1 MNSTR
6 KIITICSL
14 ALGLMLVA
22 ETSHADFFDWITGR
36 EPTPWSRTTQ
46 TAPANRVFAWRP
58 LTTTSTIPAVAPATA
73 VTQAQVPGNYVPATR
88 YRSQWVQVP
97 VTTYRPVFE
106 SNPATGLPRLQMR
119 ACQRYMWQV
128 RRVPVTVMRP
138 YAQANAGSIFPWC
151 WNWTPMFNN
160 CCTPQYGTATTITT
174 PQPYY
179 SGPDSNQPALA
190 PSPGTSGEPAD
201 QVPTLPPQANQG
213 DPTGTSAD
221 LSGSNGQSILR
232 RPIREPGP
240 GLQPST
246 PRIIA
251 PDKTEPIPDLD
262 RQPLLQRQG
271 PELLNPRDRTT
282 RTSAPIH
289 RHFGAIQW
297 ASLPREHVTTASTG
311 PAPSHAIQQ
320 PSEDPPAPL
329 QWNRVQP

>member
-1 MNSTR
+1 
-6 KIITICSL
+6 
-14 ALGLMLVA
+14 
-22 ETSHADFFDWITGR
+22 
-36 EPTPWSRTTQ
+36 
-46 TAPANRVFAWRP
+46 
-58 LTTTSTIPAVAPATA
+58 
-73 VTQAQVPGNYVPATR
+73 
-88 YRSQWVQVP
+88 
-97 VTTYRPVFE
+97 
-106 SNPATGLPRLQMR
+106 
-119 ACQRYMWQV
+119 
-128 RRVPVTVMRP
+128 
-138 YAQANAGSIFPWC
+138 
-151 WNWTPMFNN
+151 MFNN

-201 QVPTLPPQANQG
+201 QVPTLPPQANQ
-213 DPTGTSAD
+213 DDTTGTSAD

-232 RPIREPGP
+232 RPILEPAS

-246 PRIIA
+246 PRTIA

-282 RTSAPIH
+282 KTSAPIH

-311 PAPSHAIQQ
+311 PAPRHVIQQ